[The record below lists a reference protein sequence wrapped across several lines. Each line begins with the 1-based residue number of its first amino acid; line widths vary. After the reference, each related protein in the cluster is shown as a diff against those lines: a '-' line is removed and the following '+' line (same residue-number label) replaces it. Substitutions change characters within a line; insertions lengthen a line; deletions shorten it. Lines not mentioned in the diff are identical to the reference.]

1 MERSR
6 CGHGEVAA
14 GSGEMHDSLAAS
26 TSGAKARG
34 GHATRVSYSTARL
47 AACYVQ
53 LPNCGEVT
61 WREAVLSPGG
71 MRARLH
77 RGYADDQVA

>member
-1 MERSR
+1 MEKSR

-14 GSGEMHDSLAAS
+14 GSGEMHDFLVAS
-26 TSGAKARG
+26 TSGAKTRG
-34 GHATRVSYSTARL
+34 GHATRASYATARL
-47 AACYVQ
+47 PACHRSAAK
-53 LPNCGEVT
+53 CGEVT

-77 RGYADDQVA
+77 R